1 MIDPGIAVSGKMNT
15 ARFKIDGMH
24 CDGCA
29 QRIETLL
36 EKQPGVREASV
47 SFPDR
52 LARIKYN
59 QHAVSE
65 DDLVEVIKGSGF
77 RVASRLS

>member
-1 MIDPGIAVSGKMNT
+1 MKHTTFTIG
-15 ARFKIDGMH
+15 GMH
-24 CDGCA
+24 CDRCA
-29 QRIETLL
+29 QRIEGLL

-65 DDLVEVIKGSGF
+65 NDLVELIMRSGF
-77 RVASRLS
+77 RVPSGPS